1 MVSVPPVKRKKPD
14 VVMLVATLFLVSLGT
29 VMVYSSSSI
38 VSLERFGDEYFFLK
52 KQILFAL
59 IGIIAMIIMTKIPY
73 LLWRRTAY
81 AGILISLGLLSLLL
95 IPGLGVKVGGAT
107 RWLRVGGF
115 SFQVTELVKVAL
127 VIFLAHYLTKKKEH
141 IREFFRIFPVP
152 LFLTLAMVFLIML
165 QPDFGTAVIMI
176 ILLMFM
182 FYLAGSRIFH
192 LAGFVA
198 AFIPIAVTLVICESY
213 RIQRLLSFRNPWD
226 DPTRSGFQIIQ
237 SFISFGSG
245 GAFGVGLGDSMQKLF
260 YLPEP
265 HTDFILSVIAEEVGF
280 IGVAVVIVLFA
291 LLIIRG
297 FMISFNTTDLFGTL
311 LSAGLTIIIAIET
324 FINMAAVMGLTPT
337 KGLALPFLSY
347 GGTSL
352 IMSMTAVGI
361 VLNISSY
368 HNRNTKSGAFEAVD
382 E

>member
-1 MVSVPPVKRKKPD
+1 MVSTPPAKREKPD
-14 VVMLVATLFLVSLGT
+14 VVMLVVTLVLVSLGT

-52 KQILFAL
+52 KQILFVI
-59 IGIIAMIIMTKIPY
+59 IGIITMIVMTKIPY
-73 LLWRRTAY
+73 LLWRKTAY
-81 AGILISLGLLSLLL
+81 VGMLISIVLLSLLL
-95 IPGLGVKVGGAT
+95 IPGFGVKVGGAT

-127 VIFLAHYLTKKKEH
+127 VVFLAHYLAKKKEH
-141 IREFFRIFPVP
+141 IREFLRIFPVP
-152 LFLTLAMVFLIML
+152 LFLTFAIVSLIMI
-165 QPDFGTAVIMI
+165 QPDFGTAVIMV

-192 LAGFVA
+192 LAGLVA
-198 AFIPIAVTLVICESY
+198 ACIPVAVTLVIFESY
-213 RIQRLLSFRNPWD
+213 RIQRLLSFRNPWE

-280 IGVAVVIVLFA
+280 IGVAVVILLFS

-297 FMISFNTTDLFGTL
+297 FVISFNASELFGTL
-311 LSAGLTIIIAIET
+311 LSAGLTIIIALEA

-361 VLNISSY
+361 LLNISSY
-368 HNRNTKSGAFEAVD
+368 HKPNTKSGIFKAFD